1 MKTCC
6 SKEKLMKQFGK
17 LPFLSQS
24 PFQLSKRTP
33 LSEQFFNDL
42 PLFQISKTRTSC
54 PPNFTG
60 EETMY
65 TQPQTNISKSKC

>member
-6 SKEKLMKQFGK
+6 SEEKLMKQFGK
-17 LPFLSQS
+17 LPFLRES

-42 PLFQISKTRTSC
+42 PLC
-54 PPNFTG
+54 PNFKNKNLL
-60 EETMY
+60 
-65 TQPQTNISKSKC
+65 PS